1 LRSRAIED
9 AHDHGREERIE
20 LTGGAR
26 ELKLLIAGGGT
37 GGHVF
42 PALAVAREWLE
53 RDKAREVVFVGTER
67 GLEARLVPP
76 AGLPLEIIHSA
87 GLKGMSGTR
96 LLRNLMLVGLALWD
110 SAAILRRHHFA
121 AAFGVGGYAAGPV
134 MLAAAMQHVPSVI
147 FEPNA
152 EAGFT
157 NRVLADMADRIAAGY
172 PSVAERLGSRAVVT
186 GCPVRSEFFSCAPP
200 RPAPPYRIL
209 ITGGSQG
216 SRAINRA
223 AMDAA
228 EFLSPENKRLR
239 IVHQSGERDYTAV
252 RDAYARR
259 AIDAEVAPFFD
270 NMAERFAQADL
281 IVCRSGAITV
291 AEVAAAGRAALFI
304 PFGAATDSHQL
315 RNAQEMVRVGSGRL
329 LPEAEL
335 SGARLSREILGLL
348 DNPETLVEFGL
359 RARQMARPNAAR
371 QIVDLIEQVARA

>member
-134 MLAAAMQHVPSVI
+134 MLAAAMQYVPSVI

-228 EFLSPENKRLR
+228 EFLSLENKRLR

-252 RDAYARR
+252 RDAYARHG
-259 AIDAEVAPFFD
+259 IDAEVAPFFE

-281 IVCRSGAITV
+281 IVCRSGAVTV

-315 RNAQEMVRVGSGRL
+315 RNAQEMVRVGAGRL

-348 DNPETLVEFGL
+348 DNPETLVEFGW

>member
-9 AHDHGREERIE
+9 ARDHGREERIE

-228 EFLSPENKRLR
+228 EFLSLENKRLR

-252 RDAYARR
+252 RDAYARHG
-259 AIDAEVAPFFD
+259 IDAEVAPFFE

-315 RNAQEMVRVGSGRL
+315 RNAQEMVRVGAGRL

-348 DNPETLVEFGL
+348 DNPETLVEFGW